1 MSTVAQQFARTLKEI
16 GVRYVF
22 GVPSGNMIDYIE
34 ALRLEDGI
42 DFVLVGHESTAAF
55 MAGVY
60 GRLTG
65 IPGVCFGTFG
75 PGATNLTTGV
85 GSAFL
90 DRFPMLA
97 FTDEM
102 PDHLLSRTVQ
112 MNIDHQ
118 QLFAPI
124 TKWTTRL
131 KSDNINENN
140 FKS

>member
-1 MSTVAQQFARTLKEI
+1 MPTIAQIFARSLKKI
-16 GVRYVF
+16 GVRFVF

-42 DFVLVGHESTAAF
+42 DFILVGHETTSAF

-75 PGATNLTTGV
+75 PGATNLSTGV
-85 GSAFL
+85 GGAFL
-90 DRFPMLA
+90 DRFPLIA

-102 PDHLLSRTVQ
+102 PDHLLT
-112 MNIDHQ
+112 
-118 QLFAPI
+118 
-124 TKWTTRL
+124 
-131 KSDNINENN
+131 
-140 FKS
+140 